1 MEKWEFRERESFSV
15 ERDDRSVY
23 LFSREREK
31 RFDFLCHPVALPSLL
46 HRFQILRSM
55 DVDVKKKKFR
65 STFSL
70 SLSSDNS
77 LPPRNIW
84 MTGQRQ
90 RSTTVRADFTRR
102 HDDGFHD
109 GDITRPV
116 GHSGCSLLARTP
128 FPYNAA
134 PFPYAPR
141 RAPGFHTRCLFFATP
156 SPRVAALSRRLRSG
170 SDTTPP
176 KLFRLPSNLE
186 MENRTGIWS
195 SIKSIDFWIDIERFD
210 DANKRRCNASI
221 SNSIWI
227 EFAQQ
232 D

>member
-1 MEKWEFRERESFSV
+1 
-15 ERDDRSVY
+15 
-23 LFSREREK
+23 
-31 RFDFLCHPVALPSLL
+31 
-46 HRFQILRSM
+46 
-55 DVDVKKKKFR
+55 
-65 STFSL
+65 
-70 SLSSDNS
+70 
-77 LPPRNIW
+77 

-176 KLFRLPSNLE
+176 NFFASPRISKWR
-186 MENRTGIWS
+186 
-195 SIKSIDFWIDIERFD
+195 IERGFD
-210 DANKRRCNASI
+210 PRLRVSI
-221 SNSIWI
+221 FELISKDSMTRTNEDVTHLLLIRF
-227 EFAQQ
+227 E
-232 D
+232 

>member
-1 MEKWEFRERESFSV
+1 MTIGVFIF
-15 ERDDRSVY
+15 
-23 LFSREREK
+23 FREREK

-176 KLFRLPSNLE
+176 NFFASPRISKWR
-186 MENRTGIWS
+186 
-195 SIKSIDFWIDIERFD
+195 IERGFD
-210 DANKRRCNASI
+210 PRLRVSI
-221 SNSIWI
+221 FELISKDSMTRTNEDVTHLLLIRF
-227 EFAQQ
+227 E
-232 D
+232 

>member
-15 ERDDRSVY
+15 ERDDRCVY

-55 DVDVKKKKFR
+55 DVDVKKKEISFYF
-65 STFSL
+65 FSL
-70 SLSSDNS
+70 SRVIILFLEIFGWQDNGS
-77 LPPRNIW
+77 
-84 MTGQRQ
+84 
-90 RSTTVRADFTRR
+90 ADFTRR

-210 DANKRRCNASI
+210 DANKRRCNAS
-221 SNSIWI
+221 NSIWI

>member
-15 ERDDRSVY
+15 ERDDRCVY
-23 LFSREREK
+23 LFSREREEI
-31 RFDFLCHPVALPSLL
+31 RLPLSSRCTSVSSSSLSDFEINGC
-46 HRFQILRSM
+46 RC
-55 DVDVKKKKFR
+55 KKKEISFYF
-65 STFSL
+65 FSL
-70 SLSSDNS
+70 PLSSDNS
-77 LPPRNIW
+77 LLPRNIW

-176 KLFRLPSNLE
+176 NFFASPRISKWR
-186 MENRTGIWS
+186 
-195 SIKSIDFWIDIERFD
+195 IERGFD
-210 DANKRRCNASI
+210 PRLRVSI
-221 SNSIWI
+221 FELISKDSMTRTNEDVTHLFLIRF
-227 EFAQQ
+227 E
-232 D
+232 

>member
-1 MEKWEFRERESFSV
+1 MTIGVFIF
-15 ERDDRSVY
+15 
-23 LFSREREK
+23 FREREK

-77 LPPRNIW
+77 LLPRNIW

-176 KLFRLPSNLE
+176 NFFASPRISKWR
-186 MENRTGIWS
+186 
-195 SIKSIDFWIDIERFD
+195 IERGFD
-210 DANKRRCNASI
+210 PRLRVSI
-221 SNSIWI
+221 FELISKDSMTRTNEDVTHLLLIRF
-227 EFAQQ
+227 E
-232 D
+232 